1 MEQDKPRYCIIKS
14 NGKYARIKSMN
25 EMSAVVYPIES
36 DSFDV
41 ILSLSE
47 ITNVED
53 EELLFEIQRME
64 DKIQG
69 GGFFFQ

>member
-25 EMSAVVYPIES
+25 ETSAVIYPIKS

-41 ILSLSE
+41 ILPLFE
-47 ITNVED
+47 ITMVED

-64 DKIQG
+64 DKIQDG
-69 GGFFFQ
+69 GYFFQ